1 MELTIEKQ
9 QFLRG
14 LARTHGVAD
23 RKSSMHILSNVLVAA
38 EGPDRLRLAAT
49 DLYLGVTA
57 VVPASIQKSG
67 AIAVSARTLFD
78 IVKNLPD
85 GEVSW
90 TLSDSHAVELRC
102 GKVRYRI
109 PAMPGEDF
117 PPLPNPGDADF
128 AHLDASVLSELI
140 GLTQYSMSHDDTRP
154 HLAGTLF
161 EGDGKVVRMV
171 TTDGHRL
178 SKAEHKAGGKG
189 GLTNFSMLVPHKG
202 IGELKRLLD
211 DVKVGK
217 GKGDED
223 SSIGIA
229 TAGGNAFFQRDDL
242 SLSVKLADEN
252 FPPYGKVIPSKQSRT
267 VVAARVPLVEAL
279 RRISLVAND
288 KSGGVQLVIEP
299 GLLRIQSQNPEV
311 GEGSEEVDVDYA
323 GEELRIGFNARYLL
337 DALNAM
343 TYDEVALELSGERD
357 PGVLKPVGEDAG
369 FIGVIMPMRI

>member
-1 MELTIEKQ
+1 MELTIDKE

-23 RKSSMHILSNVLVAA
+23 RKSSMHILSNVLLTA
-38 EGPDRLRLAAT
+38 EGPDRLRLSAT

-57 VVPASIQKSG
+57 VVPANIKKG
-67 AIAVSARTLFD
+67 GTIAVAARTLFD
-78 IVKNLPD
+78 IVKNLPA

-90 TLSDSHAVELRC
+90 ELSDSHAVELKC

-128 AHLDASVLSELI
+128 AHLDAARLAQLI
-140 GLTQYSMSHDDTRP
+140 ALTQYSMSHDDTRP

-178 SKAEHKAGGKG
+178 SKAEQKVGGKG
-189 GLTNFSMLVPHKG
+189 SMMNFSMLVPHKG
-202 IGELKRLLD
+202 ISELKRLLD
-211 DVKVGK
+211 DIKAGK
-217 GKGDED
+217 GKDAPT
-223 SSIGIA
+223 IGIA
-229 TAGGNAFFQRDDL
+229 TSGGNAFFQRDDL
-242 SLSVKLADEN
+242 CLSVKLADEN
-252 FPPYGKVIPSKQSRT
+252 FPPYNKVIPSKQSRT
-267 VVAARVPLVEAL
+267 VIAARGPLVEAL

-288 KSGGVQLVIEP
+288 KSGGVQLMITP
-299 GLLRIQSQNPEV
+299 GVLRLQSQNPEV

-323 GEELRIGFNARYLL
+323 GDELKIGFNARYLL
-337 DALNAM
+337 DALSAM
-343 TYDEVALELSGERD
+343 THDEVAIELSGERD
-357 PGVLKPVGEDAG
+357 PGVLKPVGDNSE